1 MIVDTLVSST
11 NPTSTLLLAT
21 DLDGTFLGGDRPDR
35 QQLYHTIQTQRDRW
49 RLVFVT
55 GRSLAQV
62 AALYDDPETQS
73 LGLPRPDVVIGD
85 VGTTVVDFGTGQPVE
100 PVQRW
105 IAETWDA
112 SWGPAGDR
120 ITTLLASVPGLDPQP
135 GLFRYRRSYYC
146 DPTTVPP
153 DVLQQIETA
162 GCDWILSDG
171 RFLDILPRGVSKG
184 PVLQRLIA
192 TWDFGREG
200 PSADDDRAIAA
211 PIPSNQ
217 PGSPG
222 SGSRVPGSRIPR
234 SPVPRSPVPGLPVA
248 KVSSSLSPKFA
259 EPETLSV
266 IVAGDTLN
274 DQSLLASGYRAIAVG
289 NAETGLLDA
298 VGHLPTVYRSDRP
311 GAGGILE
318 GCRHFGFATHLWP
331 SDRANPCSSPRPPIL
346 RGGPD

>member
-1 MIVDTLVSST
+1 MIVDTLAFRPIAT
-11 NPTSTLLLAT
+11 QPLLLAT

-35 QQLYHTIQTQRDRW
+35 QQLYRTIETQRDRW

-62 AALYDDPETQS
+62 AALYADPETQS

-85 VGTTVVDFGTGQPVE
+85 VGTTVVDFATGQPVE

-105 IAETWDA
+105 IAETWETT
-112 SWGPAGDR
+112 WGQVGDR
-120 ITTLLASVPGLDPQP
+120 LTAWLASVPGLDPQP
-135 GLFRYRRSYYC
+135 GSFRYRRSYYC

-184 PVLQRLIA
+184 PVLRRLIA
-192 TWDFGREG
+192 TWDFGRGRPCPE
-200 PSADDDRAIAA
+200 ADGAIAA
-211 PIPSNQ
+211 PMSSHDPRSRHLR
-217 PGSPG
+217 
-222 SGSRVPGSRIPR
+222 SRVAEVTPSR
-234 SPVPRSPVPGLPVA
+234 SPR
-248 KVSSSLSPKFA
+248 LSA
-259 EPETLSV
+259 PETLPV

-289 NAETGLLDA
+289 NAEAGLLDA

-311 GAGGILE
+311 GAGGILD
-318 GCRHFGFATHLWP
+318 GCRHFGLVAHLAI
-331 SDRANPCSSPRPPIL
+331 DGAIDGAIKGAIDGAIDGAIN
-346 RGGPD
+346 